1 MFAPTARADRSAKI
15 ANTRSGHVRTGGTR
29 SSYLGQPL
37 DQPRLCRLFEHAF
50 DMNQGVWLAT
60 RVHLLV
66 FFRENVNMANFNW
79 TIAAVGLLAACGVAC
94 ISPASAQVARPQ
106 IGQGTSVPADLLT
119 EVQYRG
125 RWGGPGPGIGF
136 GIAAGALLGA
146 AIAGPYGPYYGYP
159 GYYGPPGYYPPPPP
173 PPGDPVAYCMSRFRS
188 YDPASGSYL
197 GFDGLR
203 HPCP

>member
-1 MFAPTARADRSAKI
+1 MGPGFGRAGRAGAS
-15 ANTRSGHVRTGGTR
+15 NGRLTRIKVYGSLSHSV
-29 SSYLGQPL
+29 
-37 DQPRLCRLFEHAF
+37 CRFSIGSN
-50 DMNQGVWLAT
+50 M
-60 RVHLLV
+60 
-66 FFRENVNMANFNW
+66 NMANFNR